1 MPGQED
7 KQGSAEGRVVAG
19 EEEGGGVGGE
29 RKGRTARYRG
39 RRLGSGGGNEIGD
52 RKQLLIFISSVN

>member
-29 RKGRTARYRG
+29 RKGRAARVVSPIG
-39 RRLGSGGGNEIGD
+39 REWEHDRDREIQGAA
-52 RKQLLIFISSVN
+52 VGEWGW